1 MILNEASVGQNK
13 RTIVDNML
21 KLSMKH
27 AEYRPPNGSLKT
39 AKRRLGLIKIS
50 LEENDG
56 LW

>member
-13 RTIVDNML
+13 ITIVDNML

-50 LEENDG
+50 
-56 LW
+56 